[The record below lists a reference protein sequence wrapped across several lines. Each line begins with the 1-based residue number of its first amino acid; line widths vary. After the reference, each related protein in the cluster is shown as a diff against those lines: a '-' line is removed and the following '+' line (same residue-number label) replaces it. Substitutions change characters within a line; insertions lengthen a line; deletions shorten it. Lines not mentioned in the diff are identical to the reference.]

1 MDERI
6 DAEVARAE
14 LERRR
19 TAARAAKRAAR
30 IDAQLAQGF

>member
-6 DAEVARAE
+6 DAEVTRAE

-19 TAARAAKRAAR
+19 TAARAAMRAGNRRPAHNS
-30 IDAQLAQGF
+30 L